1 LSPLVLVLAPGQGGT
16 RLACVLD
23 AAGFPAACAPSS
35 RAAVTAAPPPRGGIS
50 FREYRE
56 RHGLPRG
63 GAALLEHPAPPQAT
77 FVFGREGGNIRP
89 YTVAIYTD
97 GTVTAS
103 GPVSPTPRH
112 LTEAAD
118 TIAGLLTLARA
129 EGFFALPTQ
138 SVEEPV
144 VPKPARV
151 TGEVRVG
158 KTAETATRTVGDEV
172 RTEEV
177 EGLCPCHREHRPRRP
192 AAWRRTCSP
201 GDAVVRLGSPGAT

>member
-1 LSPLVLVLAPGQGGT
+1 MDHALGGRASRPQGAVRKERGARGKREPAWPGRRAVART
-16 RLACVLD
+16 RQPD
-23 AAGFPAACAPSS
+23 A
-35 RAAVTAAPPPRGGIS
+35 
-50 FREYRE
+50 
-56 RHGLPRG
+56 
-63 GAALLEHPAPPQAT
+63 Q
-77 FVFGREGGNIRP
+77 
-89 YTVAIYTD
+89 
-97 GTVTAS
+97 
-103 GPVSPTPRH
+103 TP
-112 LTEAAD
+112 EAAE

-144 VPKPARV
+144 VPKQARV
-151 TGEVRVG
+151 TGAVRVG
-158 KTAETATRTVGDEV
+158 KTAETATRAVGDEV